1 MEEEVLKVKHECKLL
16 DAHLCISCLQNF
28 VFHVYKWN
36 LLFREKDDLNLTD
49 TNSPALPISLNFTK
63 ECVLVFMRNSH
74 SLVHLQSV
82 TAVLQQN
89 KDF

>member
-1 MEEEVLKVKHECKLL
+1 MEEEVLKVEHECKLS
-16 DAHLCISCLQNF
+16 DAYLCISCLQNF

-36 LLFREKDDLNLTD
+36 SLFREKDYLNLSD
-49 TNSPALPISLNFTK
+49 TNTPVLPISSNLTK
-63 ECVLVFMRNSH
+63 ECGLVFMRNSH

-82 TAVLQQN
+82 TAVLQRN